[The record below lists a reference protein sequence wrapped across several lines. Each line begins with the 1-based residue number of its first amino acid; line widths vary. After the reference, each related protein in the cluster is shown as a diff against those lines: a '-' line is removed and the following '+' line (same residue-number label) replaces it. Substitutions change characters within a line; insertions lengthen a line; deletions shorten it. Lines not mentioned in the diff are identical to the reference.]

1 MLFLQMKVLIYGQ
14 TYVIIRLSK
23 GDGLMNTYKAYKL
36 RIYPTDFQRE
46 LLEKTFGC
54 TRYIYNNF
62 LAERKNKYEESKT
75 RISVYEQLKE
85 LTDLKKEKEWLR
97 EIDSCALQACVYNLD
112 DAFQKFFKG
121 NGYPRFR
128 VKGVHESF
136 RTNNTLNSYKNKKYE
151 SIRID
156 FKKRIITLPKLKE
169 VKFRGYRK
177 DKKMVGK
184 IKSATISEYASKY
197 FVSILVEM
205 PFVKY
210 SLKPTTI
217 VGLDLGIKDFIVT
230 SNGEKLKNEV
240 KINEKRLKGLQKWL
254 SRCKPGSKNRYKVKL
269 KIQRLYLKIRNARK
283 HMIYKL
289 ANKIIKE
296 NDIIAIENLDVKSMY
311 QVHKIAK
318 HLKNIPISEFI
329 RVLKYKSKWLGKKVI
344 EINKYYPSSQ
354 SCNRC
359 GFKNEEVKD
368 LSVRKWTCPR
378 CGLIHDRDIN
388 ASINIMFEGLK
399 IYMKESII

>member
-1 MLFLQMKVLIYGQ
+1 
-14 TYVIIRLSK
+14 
-23 GDGLMNTYKAYKL
+23 MNTYKAYKL
-36 RIYPTDFQRE
+36 RIYPTDSQRE
-46 LLEKTFGC
+46 LIEKTFGS
-54 TRYIYNNF
+54 TRYIYNDF
-62 LAERKNKYEESKT
+62 LAERKSKYEESKT
-75 RISVYEQLKE
+75 KISVYEQLKE

-97 EIDSCALQACVYNLD
+97 EIDSCALQAFVYNLD
-112 DAFQKFFKG
+112 DAFQRFFKG

-136 RTNNTLNSYKNKKYE
+136 RTNNTLNTYKNKKYE

-156 FKKRIITLPKLKE
+156 FNKRIITLPKLKE
-169 VKFRGYRK
+169 VKFRGYRTTK
-177 DKKMVGK
+177 EIIGK
-184 IKSATISEYASKY
+184 IKSATISKDANKY
-197 FVSILVEM
+197 FVSVLVEV
-205 PFVKY
+205 PFINIT
-210 SLKPTTI
+210 LKPTSI

-230 SNGEKLKNEV
+230 SNGEKIKNEV
-240 KINEKRLKGLQKWL
+240 KIKEKRLKGLQRWL

-289 ANKIIKE
+289 ANKILKE
-296 NDIIAIENLDVKSMY
+296 NDIISIENLDVKSIY

-318 HLKNIPISEFI
+318 YLKNLPIREFI
-329 RVLKYKSKWLGKKVI
+329 RVLKYKSNWLGKKVI

-359 GFKNEEVKD
+359 GFKNEEVKN
-368 LSVRKWTCPR
+368 LSIRKWTCPE

-399 IYMKESII
+399 IYMKDCII

>member
-1 MLFLQMKVLIYGQ
+1 
-14 TYVIIRLSK
+14 
-23 GDGLMNTYKAYKL
+23 MNTYKAYKL
-36 RIYPTDFQRE
+36 RIYPTDSQRE
-46 LLEKTFGC
+46 LIEKTFGC

-75 RISVYEQLKE
+75 KVHVYEQLKE
-85 LTDLKKEKEWLR
+85 LTDLKREKEWLR

-121 NGYPRFR
+121 NGYPKFR
-128 VKGVHESF
+128 AKGVHESF
-136 RTNNTLNSYKNKKYE
+136 RTNNTLNTYKDKKYE

-156 FKKRIITLPKLKE
+156 FNKRIITLPKLKE
-169 VKFRGYRK
+169 VKFRGYRTTK
-177 DKKMVGK
+177 EIVGK
-184 IKSATISEYASKY
+184 IKSATISKDGNKY
-197 FVSILVEM
+197 FVSILVEV
-205 PFVKY
+205 PFIKY
-210 SLKPTTI
+210 SINPTSI
-217 VGLDLGIKDFIVT
+217 VGLDLGIKNFIVT

-289 ANKIIKE
+289 ANNILKE
-296 NDIIAIENLDVKSMY
+296 NDIVAVESLDVKNMY
-311 QVHKIAK
+311 LVHKIAK

-329 RVLKYKSKWLGKKVI
+329 RVLKYKSNWLGKKVI

-354 SCNRC
+354 CCNRC
-359 GFKNEEVKD
+359 DYKNEEVKD
-368 LSVRKWTCPR
+368 LSVRKWTCPK
-378 CGLIHDRDIN
+378 CGMIHDRDIN

-399 IYMKESII
+399 IYMKSYLI

>member
-1 MLFLQMKVLIYGQ
+1 M
-14 TYVIIRLSK
+14 
-23 GDGLMNTYKAYKL
+23 
-36 RIYPTDFQRE
+36 
-46 LLEKTFGC
+46 
-54 TRYIYNNF
+54 
-62 LAERKNKYEESKT
+62 
-75 RISVYEQLKE
+75 
-85 LTDLKKEKEWLR
+85 
-97 EIDSCALQACVYNLD
+97 
-112 DAFQKFFKG
+112 
-121 NGYPRFR
+121 
-128 VKGVHESF
+128 
-136 RTNNTLNSYKNKKYE
+136 
-151 SIRID
+151 
-156 FKKRIITLPKLKE
+156 PKLKE
-169 VKFRGYRK
+169 VKFRGFRTTK
-177 DKKMVGK
+177 EIVGK
-184 IKSATISEYASKY
+184 IKSATISKDANKY
-197 FVSILVEM
+197 FVSVLVEV
-205 PFVKY
+205 PFIKY
-210 SLKPTTI
+210 SLKPTSI

-254 SRCKPGSKNRYKVKL
+254 SRCKAGSKNRYKVKL

-296 NDIIAIENLDVKSMY
+296 NAIVVIENLDVKSMY

-318 HLKNIPISEFI
+318 HLKNVPISEFI
-329 RVLKYKSKWLGKKVI
+329 RILKYKSNWLGKKVI

-368 LSVRKWTCPR
+368 LSVRKWICPE

-399 IYMKESII
+399 IYMKTSII

>member
-1 MLFLQMKVLIYGQ
+1 
-14 TYVIIRLSK
+14 
-23 GDGLMNTYKAYKL
+23 MNTYKAYKL
-36 RIYPTDFQRE
+36 RIYPTDSQRE
-46 LLEKTFGC
+46 LIEKTFGC

-75 RISVYEQLKE
+75 KVHVYEQLKE
-85 LTDLKKEKEWLR
+85 LTDLKREKEWLR

-121 NGYPRFR
+121 NGYPKFR
-128 VKGVHESF
+128 AKGVHESF
-136 RTNNTLNSYKNKKYE
+136 RTNNTPNTYKDKKYE

-156 FKKRIITLPKLKE
+156 FNKRVITLPKLKE
-169 VKFRGYRK
+169 VKFRGYRTTK
-177 DKKMVGK
+177 EIVGK
-184 IKSATISEYASKY
+184 IKSATISKDAIKY
-197 FVSILVEM
+197 FVSILVEV
-205 PFVKY
+205 PFIKY
-210 SLKPTTI
+210 SINPTSI
-217 VGLDLGIKDFIVT
+217 VGLDLGIKNFIVT

-269 KIQRLYLKIRNARK
+269 KIQRLYLKIRNDRK

-289 ANKIIKE
+289 ANNILKE
-296 NDIIAIENLDVKSMY
+296 NDIVAVESLDVKNMY
-311 QVHKIAK
+311 LVHKIAK

-329 RVLKYKSKWLGKKVI
+329 RVLKYKSNWLGKKVI

-354 SCNRC
+354 CCNRC
-359 GFKNEEVKD
+359 DYKNEEVKD
-368 LSVRKWTCPR
+368 LSVRKWTCPK
-378 CGLIHDRDIN
+378 CGMIHDRDIN

-399 IYMKESII
+399 IYMKSYLI

>member
-1 MLFLQMKVLIYGQ
+1 
-14 TYVIIRLSK
+14 
-23 GDGLMNTYKAYKL
+23 MNTYKAYKL

-75 RISVYEQLKE
+75 RISVYEQLKK
-85 LTDLKKEKEWLR
+85 LTDLKRAKEWLR

-128 VKGVHESF
+128 AKGVHESF
-136 RTNNTLNSYKNKKYE
+136 RTNNTLNTYKNKKYE

-156 FKKRIITLPKLKE
+156 LKKRIITLPKLKE
-169 VKFRGYRK
+169 VKFRGFRTTK
-177 DKKMVGK
+177 EIVGK

-197 FVSILVEM
+197 FVSVLVEV
-205 PFVKY
+205 PFIKY
-210 SLKPTTI
+210 SLKPTSI

-254 SRCKPGSKNRYKVKL
+254 SRCKAGSKNRYKVKL

-296 NDIIAIENLDVKSMY
+296 NAIVVIENLDVKSMY

-318 HLKNIPISEFI
+318 HLKNVPISEFI
-329 RVLKYKSKWLGKKVI
+329 RILKYKSNWLGKKVI

-368 LSVRKWTCPR
+368 LSVRKWICSE

>member
-128 VKGVHESF
+128 AKNVHESF
-136 RTNNTLNSYKNKKYE
+136 RTNNTLSTYKNKKYE

-169 VKFRGYRK
+169 VKFRGYRTT
-177 DKKMVGK
+177 KKIVGK
-184 IKSATISEYASKY
+184 IKSATISKDANKY
-197 FVSILVEM
+197 FVSVLVEV

-210 SLKPTTI
+210 SLKPTSI
-217 VGLDLGIKDFIVT
+217 IGLDLGIKDFIVT
-230 SNGEKLKNEV
+230 SNGEKIKNEV

-289 ANKIIKE
+289 ANDILKE
-296 NDIIAIENLDVKSMY
+296 NDIISIETLDVKSMY

-318 HLKNIPISEFI
+318 HLKNLPIKEFI
-329 RVLKYKSKWLGKKVI
+329 RVLKYKSNWLGKKVI

-359 GFKNEEVKD
+359 GFKNEEVKN
-368 LSVRKWTCPR
+368 LSIRKWICPE

-399 IYMKESII
+399 IYMKECM

>member
-1 MLFLQMKVLIYGQ
+1 
-14 TYVIIRLSK
+14 
-23 GDGLMNTYKAYKL
+23 MNTYKAYKL
-36 RIYPTDFQRE
+36 RIYPTDSQRK
-46 LLEKTFGC
+46 LIEKTFGC

-62 LAERKNKYEESKT
+62 LAERKNKYEESK
-75 RISVYEQLKE
+75 IKVHVYEQLHE
-85 LTDLKKEKEWLR
+85 LTDLKREKEWLR
-97 EIDSCALQACVYNLD
+97 EIDSCALKACVYNLD
-112 DAFQKFFKG
+112 DAFQNFFKG

-128 VKGVHESF
+128 AKDVHDSF
-136 RTNNTLNSYKNKKYE
+136 RTNNTLSTYKNKKYE
-151 SIRID
+151 TIRVD
-156 FKKRIITLPKLKE
+156 FNKRIITLPKLKK
-169 VKFRGYRK
+169 VRFRGYRTTK
-177 DKKMVGK
+177 EIVGK
-184 IKSATISEYASKY
+184 IKSATISKDANKY
-197 FVSILVEM
+197 FVSVLVEV
-205 PFVKY
+205 PFINIT
-210 SLKPTTI
+210 LKPTSI

-230 SNGEKLKNEV
+230 SNGEKIKNEV

-289 ANKIIKE
+289 ANNILKE
-296 NDIIAIENLDVKSMY
+296 NDIVLIETLDVKNMY

-329 RVLKYKSKWLGKKVI
+329 RVLKYKSNWLGKKII

-354 SCNRC
+354 CCNRC
-359 GFKNEEVKD
+359 DYKNEEVKD

-399 IYMKESII
+399 IYMKECII

>member
-1 MLFLQMKVLIYGQ
+1 
-14 TYVIIRLSK
+14 
-23 GDGLMNTYKAYKL
+23 MNTYKAYKL
-36 RIYPTDFQRE
+36 RIYPTDSQRE
-46 LLEKTFGC
+46 LIEKTFGC

-62 LAERKNKYEESKT
+62 LAERKNKYEESK
-75 RISVYEQLKE
+75 IKVHVYEQLHE
-85 LTDLKKEKEWLR
+85 LTDLKREKEWLR

-121 NGYPRFR
+121 NGYPKFR
-128 VKGVHESF
+128 AKGVHESF
-136 RTNNTLNSYKNKKYE
+136 RTNNTLNTYKDKKYE

-156 FKKRIITLPKLKE
+156 FNKRIITLPKLKE
-169 VKFRGYRK
+169 VKFRGYRTTK
-177 DKKMVGK
+177 EIIGK
-184 IKSATISEYASKY
+184 IKSATISKDTNKY
-197 FVSILVEM
+197 FVSVLVEM
-205 PFVKY
+205 PFIKY
-210 SLKPTTI
+210 SISPTSI
-217 VGLDLGIKDFIVT
+217 VGLDLGIKNFIVT

-289 ANKIIKE
+289 ANNILKE
-296 NDIIAIENLDVKSMY
+296 NDIVAVESLDVKNMY

-318 HLKNIPISEFI
+318 HLNQVPINEFI
-329 RVLKYKSKWLGKKVI
+329 RVLKYKSNWLGKKVV

-354 SCNRC
+354 CCNRC
-359 GFKNEEVKD
+359 DYKNEDVKD
-368 LSVRKWTCPR
+368 LSIRKWTCPK
-378 CGLIHDRDIN
+378 CGMIHDRDIN

-399 IYMKESII
+399 IYMKSYLI

>member
-230 SNGEKLKNEV
+230 SNGEKLKNEI

-329 RVLKYKSKWLGKKVI
+329 RVLKYKSNWLGKKVI

-368 LSVRKWTCPR
+368 LSVRKWTCRR

>member
-1 MLFLQMKVLIYGQ
+1 
-14 TYVIIRLSK
+14 
-23 GDGLMNTYKAYKL
+23 MNTYKAYKL
-36 RIYPTDFQRE
+36 RIYPTDSQRE
-46 LLEKTFGC
+46 LIEKTFGC

-75 RISVYEQLKE
+75 KVHVYEQLKE
-85 LTDLKKEKEWLR
+85 LTDLKREKEWLR

-128 VKGVHESF
+128 AKGVHESF
-136 RTNNTLNSYKNKKYE
+136 RTNNTLSTYKNKKYE
-151 SIRID
+151 TIRID
-156 FKKRIITLPKLKE
+156 FNKRIITLPKLKE
-169 VKFRGYRK
+169 VKFRGYRTTK
-177 DKKMVGK
+177 EIIGK
-184 IKSATISEYASKY
+184 IKSATISKDANKY
-197 FVSILVEM
+197 FVSILVEV
-205 PFVKY
+205 PFIKY
-210 SLKPTTI
+210 SINPSSI

-289 ANKIIKE
+289 ANNILKE
-296 NDIIAIENLDVKSMY
+296 NDIVAVESLDVKSMY

-318 HLKNIPISEFI
+318 HLNQVPISEFI
-329 RVLKYKSKWLGKKVI
+329 RVLKYKSNWLGKKVI

-354 SCNRC
+354 CCNRC
-359 GFKNEEVKD
+359 DYKNEEVKD
-368 LSVRKWTCPR
+368 LSVRKWTCPE

-399 IYMKESII
+399 IYMKNYLI

>member
-230 SNGEKLKNEV
+230 SNGEKLKNEI

-368 LSVRKWTCPR
+368 LSVRKWTCRR

>member
-1 MLFLQMKVLIYGQ
+1 
-14 TYVIIRLSK
+14 
-23 GDGLMNTYKAYKL
+23 MNTYKAYKL

-75 RISVYEQLKE
+75 RISVYEQLKK
-85 LTDLKKEKEWLR
+85 LTDLKRAKEWLR

-128 VKGVHESF
+128 AKGVHESF
-136 RTNNTLNSYKNKKYE
+136 RTNNTLNTYKNKKYE

-156 FKKRIITLPKLKE
+156 LKKRIITLPKLKE
-169 VKFRGYRK
+169 VKFRGFRTTK
-177 DKKMVGK
+177 EIVGK
-184 IKSATISEYASKY
+184 IKSATISKDANKY
-197 FVSILVEM
+197 FVSVLVEV
-205 PFVKY
+205 PFIKY
-210 SLKPTTI
+210 SLKPTSI

-254 SRCKPGSKNRYKVKL
+254 SKCKAGSKNRYKVKL

-296 NDIIAIENLDVKSMY
+296 NAIVVIENLDVKSMY

-318 HLKNIPISEFI
+318 HLKNVPISEFV
-329 RVLKYKSKWLGKKVI
+329 RVLKYKSNWLGKKVI

-368 LSVRKWTCPR
+368 LSVRKWICPE

-399 IYMKESII
+399 IYMNESII

>member
-36 RIYPTDFQRE
+36 RIYPTDLQRE
-46 LLEKTFGC
+46 LIEKTFGS

-62 LAERKNKYEESKT
+62 LVERKNKYEESKI

-296 NDIIAIENLDVKSMY
+296 NDIIAIETLDVKNMY

-318 HLKNIPISEFI
+318 YLKNIPINKFV
-329 RVLKYKSKWLGKKVI
+329 RVLKYKSKWLGKKII

-368 LSVRKWTCPR
+368 LSVRKWICSE

>member
-1 MLFLQMKVLIYGQ
+1 
-14 TYVIIRLSK
+14 
-23 GDGLMNTYKAYKL
+23 MNTYKAYKL
-36 RIYPTDFQRE
+36 RIYPTDSQRE
-46 LLEKTFGC
+46 LIEKTFGC

-62 LAERKNKYEESKT
+62 LAERKNKYEESKIIV
-75 RISVYEQLKE
+75 RVYEQLHE
-85 LTDLKKEKEWLR
+85 LTDLKREKEWLR

-121 NGYPRFR
+121 NGYPKFR
-128 VKGVHESF
+128 AKGVHDSF
-136 RTNNTLNSYKNKKYE
+136 RTNNTLNTYKDKKYE

-156 FKKRIITLPKLKE
+156 FNKRIITLPKLKE
-169 VKFRGYRK
+169 VKFRGYRTTK
-177 DKKMVGK
+177 EIVGK
-184 IKSATISEYASKY
+184 IKSATISKDGNKY
-197 FVSILVEM
+197 FVSILVEV
-205 PFVKY
+205 PFTKY
-210 SLKPTTI
+210 SINPTSI
-217 VGLDLGIKDFIVT
+217 VGLDLGIKNFIVT

-289 ANKIIKE
+289 ANNILKE
-296 NDIIAIENLDVKSMY
+296 NDIVAVESLDVKNMY
-311 QVHKIAK
+311 LVHKIAK

-329 RVLKYKSKWLGKKVI
+329 RVLKYKSNWLGKKVI

-354 SCNRC
+354 CCNRC
-359 GFKNEEVKD
+359 DYKNEEVKD
-368 LSVRKWTCPR
+368 LSVRKWTCPK
-378 CGLIHDRDIN
+378 CGMIHDRDIN

-399 IYMKESII
+399 IYMKSYLI

>member
-1 MLFLQMKVLIYGQ
+1 
-14 TYVIIRLSK
+14 
-23 GDGLMNTYKAYKL
+23 MNTYKAYKL
-36 RIYPTDFQRE
+36 RIYPTDSQRE
-46 LLEKTFGC
+46 LIEKTFGC

-75 RISVYEQLKE
+75 KVHVYEQLHE
-85 LTDLKKEKEWLR
+85 LTDLKREKEWLR

-112 DAFQKFFKG
+112 DAFQKFFRG
-121 NGYPRFR
+121 NGYPKFR
-128 VKGVHESF
+128 AKGVHDSF
-136 RTNNTLNSYKNKKYE
+136 RTNNTLNTYKNKKYE
-151 SIRID
+151 TIRVD
-156 FKKRIITLPKLKE
+156 FNKRIITLPKLKE
-169 VKFRGYRK
+169 VKFRGYRTTK
-177 DKKMVGK
+177 EIVGK
-184 IKSATISEYASKY
+184 IKSATISKDGNKY
-197 FVSILVEM
+197 FVSILVEV
-205 PFVKY
+205 PFTKY
-210 SLKPTTI
+210 SINPTSI
-217 VGLDLGIKDFIVT
+217 VGLDLGIKNFIVT

-289 ANKIIKE
+289 ANNILKE
-296 NDIIAIENLDVKSMY
+296 NDIVSIENLDVKSMY

-318 HLKNIPISEFI
+318 HLKNLPISEFI
-329 RVLKYKSKWLGKKVI
+329 RVLKYKSNWLGKKVI

-354 SCNRC
+354 CCNRC
-359 GFKNEEVKD
+359 DYKNEEVKD
-368 LSVRKWTCPR
+368 LIVRKWTCPR

-399 IYMKESII
+399 IYMKECII

>member
-1 MLFLQMKVLIYGQ
+1 
-14 TYVIIRLSK
+14 
-23 GDGLMNTYKAYKL
+23 MNTYKAYKL
-36 RIYPTDFQRE
+36 RIYPTDSQRE
-46 LLEKTFGC
+46 LIEKTFGC

-75 RISVYEQLKE
+75 KVHVYEQLHE
-85 LTDLKKEKEWLR
+85 LTDLKREKEWLR
-97 EIDSCALQACVYNLD
+97 EIDSCALHACVYNLD

-121 NGYPRFR
+121 NGYPKFSA
-128 VKGVHESF
+128 KGVHESF
-136 RTNNTLNSYKNKKYE
+136 RTNNTLNTYKDKKYE

-156 FKKRIITLPKLKE
+156 FNKRIITLPKLKE

-177 DKKMVGK
+177 AKEIVGK
-184 IKSATISEYASKY
+184 IKSATISKEANKY
-197 FVSILVEM
+197 FVSILVEV

-210 SLKPTTI
+210 SINPTSI
-217 VGLDLGIKDFIVT
+217 VELDLGIKDFIVT

-269 KIQRLYLKIRNARK
+269 KMQRLYLKIRNARK

-289 ANKIIKE
+289 ANNILKE
-296 NDIIAIENLDVKSMY
+296 NDIVSIETLDVKNIY

-329 RVLKYKSKWLGKKVI
+329 RVLKYKSNWLGKKII

-354 SCNRC
+354 CCNRC
-359 GFKNEEVKD
+359 DYKNEEVKD
-368 LSVRKWTCPR
+368 LSVRKWTCPK
-378 CGLIHDRDIN
+378 CGMIHDRDIN

-399 IYMKESII
+399 IYMKECII

>member
-1 MLFLQMKVLIYGQ
+1 
-14 TYVIIRLSK
+14 
-23 GDGLMNTYKAYKL
+23 MNTYKAYKL
-36 RIYPTDFQRE
+36 RIYPTDSQRE
-46 LLEKTFGC
+46 LIEKTFGS

-62 LAERKNKYEESKT
+62 LTERKSKYEESRTK
-75 RISVYEQLKE
+75 ISVYEQLKE
-85 LTDLKKEKEWLR
+85 LTDLKKEKEWLK

-112 DAFQKFFKG
+112 DAFQRFFKG

-128 VKGVHESF
+128 AKGVYESF
-136 RTNNTLNSYKNKKYE
+136 RTNNTLNTYKNKKYE

-156 FKKRIITLPKLKE
+156 FNKRIITLPKLKE
-169 VKFRGYRK
+169 VKFRGYRTTK
-177 DKKMVGK
+177 EIIGK
-184 IKSATISEYASKY
+184 IKSATISKDANKY
-197 FVSILVEM
+197 FVSVLVEV
-205 PFVKY
+205 PFIKY
-210 SLKPTTI
+210 SLKPTSI

-230 SNGEKLKNEV
+230 SHGEKLKNEV
-240 KINEKRLKGLQKWL
+240 KINEKRLKGLKKWL

-289 ANKIIKE
+289 ANKILKE
-296 NDIIAIENLDVKSMY
+296 NDIVAVETLDVKSMY

-318 HLKNIPISEFI
+318 HLKNLPISEFI
-329 RVLKYKSKWLGKKVI
+329 RVLKYKSNWLGKKVI

-359 GFKNEEVKD
+359 GFKNEEVKN
-368 LSVRKWTCPR
+368 LSVRKWICPR

-399 IYMKESII
+399 IYMKECII

>member
-1 MLFLQMKVLIYGQ
+1 
-14 TYVIIRLSK
+14 
-23 GDGLMNTYKAYKL
+23 MNTYKAYKL
-36 RIYPTDFQRE
+36 RIYPTDSQRE
-46 LLEKTFGC
+46 LIEKTFGC

-75 RISVYEQLKE
+75 KVRVYEQLKE
-85 LTDLKKEKEWLR
+85 LTDLKREKEWLR

-121 NGYPRFR
+121 NGYPKFR
-128 VKGVHESF
+128 AKGVHESF
-136 RTNNTLNSYKNKKYE
+136 RTNNTLSTYKNKKYE
-151 SIRID
+151 TIRVD
-156 FKKRIITLPKLKE
+156 FNKRVITLPKLKE
-169 VKFRGYRK
+169 VMFRGYRTTK
-177 DKKMVGK
+177 EIVGK
-184 IKSATISEYASKY
+184 IKSATISKDANKY
-197 FVSILVEM
+197 FVSILVEV
-205 PFVKY
+205 PFIKY
-210 SLKPTTI
+210 SINPTSI

-230 SNGEKLKNEV
+230 SNGVKLKNEV

-289 ANKIIKE
+289 ANNILKE
-296 NDIIAIENLDVKSMY
+296 NDIVSIETLDVKNMY

-329 RVLKYKSKWLGKKVI
+329 RVLKYKSNWLGKKII

-354 SCNRC
+354 CCNRC
-359 GFKNEEVKD
+359 DYKNEEVKD
-368 LSVRKWTCPR
+368 LSVRKWTCPK
-378 CGLIHDRDIN
+378 CGMIHDRDIN

-399 IYMKESII
+399 IYMKECII

>member
-1 MLFLQMKVLIYGQ
+1 MLFLQMEVLIYGQ

-36 RIYPTDFQRE
+36 RIYPTDLQRE
-46 LLEKTFGC
+46 LIEKTFGS

-121 NGYPRFR
+121 HGYPRFR

-136 RTNNTLNSYKNKKYE
+136 RTNNTLNTYKDKNYD

-156 FKKRIITLPKLKE
+156 FNKRVITLPKLKE

-177 DKKMVGK
+177 DKIMVGK
-184 IKSATISEYASKY
+184 IKSATISKDANKY
-197 FVSILVEM
+197 FVSILVEV
-205 PFVKY
+205 PY
-210 SLKPTTI
+210 ANISLKPTSI

-296 NDIIAIENLDVKSMY
+296 NDIIAIETLDVKNMY

-318 HLKNIPISEFI
+318 YLKNIPINKFV
-329 RVLKYKSKWLGKKVI
+329 RVLKYKSKWLGKKII

-378 CGLIHDRDIN
+378 CRLVHDRDIN

-399 IYMKESII
+399 IYMKECII

>member
-1 MLFLQMKVLIYGQ
+1 
-14 TYVIIRLSK
+14 
-23 GDGLMNTYKAYKL
+23 MNTYRAYKL
-36 RIYPTDFQRE
+36 RIYPTDSQRE
-46 LLEKTFGC
+46 LIEKTFGC

-75 RISVYEQLKE
+75 KVHVYEQLKE
-85 LTDLKKEKEWLR
+85 LTDLKREKEWLR

-112 DAFQKFFKG
+112 DSFQGFFRGK
-121 NGYPRFR
+121 GYPKFR
-128 VKGVHESF
+128 AKGVHESF
-136 RTNNTLNSYKNKKYE
+136 RTNNTLNTYKDKKYE

-156 FKKRIITLPKLKE
+156 FNKRIITLPKLKE
-169 VKFRGYRK
+169 VKFRGYRTTK
-177 DKKMVGK
+177 EIVGK
-184 IKSATISEYASKY
+184 IKSATISKDANKY

-205 PFVKY
+205 PFIKY
-210 SLKPTTI
+210 SINPTSI

-289 ANKIIKE
+289 ANNILKE
-296 NDIIAIENLDVKSMY
+296 NDIVVVESLDVKSMY

-329 RVLKYKSKWLGKKVI
+329 RVLKYKSNWLGKKVI

-354 SCNRC
+354 CCNRC
-359 GFKNEEVKD
+359 DYKNEEVKD
-368 LSVRKWTCPR
+368 LSVRKWTCPK

-399 IYMKESII
+399 IYMKECII

>member
-1 MLFLQMKVLIYGQ
+1 
-14 TYVIIRLSK
+14 
-23 GDGLMNTYKAYKL
+23 MNTYRAYKL
-36 RIYPTDFQRE
+36 RIYPTDSQRE
-46 LLEKTFGC
+46 LIEKTFGC

-75 RISVYEQLKE
+75 KVHVYEQLKE
-85 LTDLKKEKEWLR
+85 LTDLKREKEWLR

-121 NGYPRFR
+121 NGYPKFR
-128 VKGVHESF
+128 AKGVHESF
-136 RTNNTLNSYKNKKYE
+136 RTNNTLNTYKDKKYE

-156 FKKRIITLPKLKE
+156 FNKRIITLPKLKE
-169 VKFRGYRK
+169 VKFRGYRTTK
-177 DKKMVGK
+177 EIIGK
-184 IKSATISEYASKY
+184 IKSATISKDTNKY
-197 FVSILVEM
+197 FVSVLVEM
-205 PFVKY
+205 PFIKY
-210 SLKPTTI
+210 SISPTSI
-217 VGLDLGIKDFIVT
+217 VGLDLGIKNFIVT

-240 KINEKRLKGLQKWL
+240 KINENRLKGLQKWL

-289 ANKIIKE
+289 ANNILKE
-296 NDIIAIENLDVKSMY
+296 NDIVAVESLDVKSMY

-318 HLKNIPISEFI
+318 HLKNLPIRELI
-329 RVLKYKSKWLGKKVI
+329 RVLKYKSNWLGKKVI

-354 SCNRC
+354 CCNRC
-359 GFKNEEVKD
+359 DYKNEEVKD
-368 LSVRKWTCPR
+368 LSVRKWTCPE

-399 IYMKESII
+399 IYMKSYLI

>member
-1 MLFLQMKVLIYGQ
+1 
-14 TYVIIRLSK
+14 
-23 GDGLMNTYKAYKL
+23 MNTYKAYKL
-36 RIYPTDFQRE
+36 RIYPTDSQRE
-46 LLEKTFGC
+46 LIEKTFGC

-75 RISVYEQLKE
+75 KVHVYEQLKE
-85 LTDLKKEKEWLR
+85 LTDLKREKEWLR

-112 DAFQKFFKG
+112 DAFQKFFRG

-128 VKGVHESF
+128 VKGKHESF
-136 RTNNTLNSYKNKKYE
+136 RTNNTLSTYKNKKYE
-151 SIRID
+151 TIRVD
-156 FKKRIITLPKLKE
+156 FNKRIITLPKLKE
-169 VKFRGYRK
+169 VKFRGYRTTK
-177 DKKMVGK
+177 EIICK
-184 IKSATISEYASKY
+184 IKSATISKDANKY
-197 FVSILVEM
+197 FVSILVEV
-205 PFVKY
+205 PFIKN
-210 SLKPTTI
+210 SLKPTSI

-289 ANKIIKE
+289 ANNILKE
-296 NDIIAIENLDVKSMY
+296 NDVVAVESLDVKSMY

-318 HLKNIPISEFI
+318 HLKNLPIREFI
-329 RVLKYKSKWLGKKVI
+329 RVLKYKSNWLGKKVI

-354 SCNRC
+354 CCNRC
-359 GFKNEEVKD
+359 DYKNEDVKD
-368 LSVRKWTCPR
+368 LSVRKWTCPK
-378 CGLIHDRDIN
+378 CGMIHDRDIN

-399 IYMKESII
+399 IYMKSYLI

>member
-1 MLFLQMKVLIYGQ
+1 
-14 TYVIIRLSK
+14 
-23 GDGLMNTYKAYKL
+23 MNTYKAYKL
-36 RIYPTDFQRE
+36 RIYPTDSQRE
-46 LLEKTFGC
+46 LIEKTFGC

-75 RISVYEQLKE
+75 KVHVYEQLKE
-85 LTDLKKEKEWLR
+85 LTDLKREKEWLR

-121 NGYPRFR
+121 NGYPKFR
-128 VKGVHESF
+128 AKGVHESF
-136 RTNNTLNSYKNKKYE
+136 RTNNTLNTYKDKKYE

-156 FKKRIITLPKLKE
+156 FNKRIITLPKLKE
-169 VKFRGYRK
+169 VKFRGYRTTK
-177 DKKMVGK
+177 EIIGK
-184 IKSATISEYASKY
+184 IKSATISKDTNKY
-197 FVSILVEM
+197 FVSVLVEM
-205 PFVKY
+205 PFIKY
-210 SLKPTTI
+210 SISPTSI
-217 VGLDLGIKDFIVT
+217 VGLDLGIKNFIVT

-289 ANKIIKE
+289 ANNILKE
-296 NDIIAIENLDVKSMY
+296 NDIVAVESLDVKNMY
-311 QVHKIAK
+311 LVHKIAK

-329 RVLKYKSKWLGKKVI
+329 RVLKYKSNWLGKKVI

-354 SCNRC
+354 CCNRC
-359 GFKNEEVKD
+359 DYKNEEVKD
-368 LSVRKWTCPR
+368 LSVRKWTCPK
-378 CGLIHDRDIN
+378 CGMIHDRDIN

-399 IYMKESII
+399 IYMKSYLI

>member
-1 MLFLQMKVLIYGQ
+1 
-14 TYVIIRLSK
+14 
-23 GDGLMNTYKAYKL
+23 MNTYRAYKL
-36 RIYPTDFQRE
+36 RIYPTDSQRE
-46 LLEKTFGC
+46 LIEKTFGC

-75 RISVYEQLKE
+75 KVHVYEQLKE
-85 LTDLKKEKEWLR
+85 LTDLKREKEWLR

-112 DAFQKFFKG
+112 DAFQKFFRG

-128 VKGVHESF
+128 AKDVHDSF
-136 RTNNTLNSYKNKKYE
+136 RTNNTLSTYKNKKYE
-151 SIRID
+151 TIRVD
-156 FKKRIITLPKLKE
+156 FNKRIITLPKLKE
-169 VKFRGYRK
+169 VRFRGYRTTK
-177 DKKMVGK
+177 EIVGK
-184 IKSATISEYASKY
+184 IKSATISKDANKY
-197 FVSILVEM
+197 FVSILVEV
-205 PFVKY
+205 PFIKY
-210 SLKPTTI
+210 SINPTSI

-230 SNGEKLKNEV
+230 SNGVKLKNEV

-289 ANKIIKE
+289 ANNILKE
-296 NDIIAIENLDVKSMY
+296 NDIVSIENLDVKSMY

-318 HLKNIPISEFI
+318 HLNQVPISEFI
-329 RVLKYKSKWLGKKVI
+329 RVLKYKSNWLGKKVI

-354 SCNRC
+354 CCNRC
-359 GFKNEEVKD
+359 DYKNEEVKD
-368 LSVRKWTCPR
+368 LSVRKWTCPK
-378 CGLIHDRDIN
+378 CGMIHDRDIN

-399 IYMKESII
+399 IYMKSYLI

>member
-1 MLFLQMKVLIYGQ
+1 
-14 TYVIIRLSK
+14 
-23 GDGLMNTYKAYKL
+23 MNTYKAYKL

-97 EIDSCALQACVYNLD
+97 EIDSCALQVCVYNLD

-128 VKGVHESF
+128 AKGVHESF
-136 RTNNTLNSYKNKKYE
+136 RTNNTLNTYKNKKYE

-156 FKKRIITLPKLKE
+156 LKKRIITLPKLKE
-169 VKFRGYRK
+169 VKFRGFRTTK
-177 DKKMVGK
+177 EIVGK
-184 IKSATISEYASKY
+184 IKSATISKDANKY
-197 FVSILVEM
+197 FVSVLVEV
-205 PFVKY
+205 PFIKY
-210 SLKPTTI
+210 SLKPTSI

-254 SRCKPGSKNRYKVKL
+254 SRCKAGSKNRYKVKL

-329 RVLKYKSKWLGKKVI
+329 RVLKYKSNWLGKKVI

>member
-1 MLFLQMKVLIYGQ
+1 
-14 TYVIIRLSK
+14 
-23 GDGLMNTYKAYKL
+23 MNTYKAYKL
-36 RIYPTDFQRE
+36 RIYPTDLQRE
-46 LLEKTFGC
+46 LIEKTFGS

-97 EIDSCALQACVYNLD
+97 EIDSCALQVCVYNLD

-136 RTNNTLNSYKNKKYE
+136 RTNNTLNTYKDKNYE

-184 IKSATISEYASKY
+184 IKSATISRDANKY
-197 FVSILVEM
+197 FVSILVEV
-205 PFVKY
+205 P
-210 SLKPTTI
+210 LTNILLEPTSI

-254 SRCKPGSKNRYKVKL
+254 SRCKAGSKNRYKVKL

-296 NDIIAIENLDVKSMY
+296 NDIIAIEALDIKSMY

-318 HLKNIPISEFI
+318 HLKNLPIREFI
-329 RVLKYKSKWLGKKVI
+329 RVLKYKSNWLGKKVI

-354 SCNRC
+354 CCNRC

-388 ASINIMFEGLK
+388 ASMNIMFEGLK
-399 IYMKESII
+399 IYMKECII